1 MNPGKVSTSQP
12 VLLAKATPKPESD
25 TQLVNSVM
33 TKEPESTPSRELN
46 GVSKLD
52 IEQEKD
58 PLEYFLSP
66 IRTTKCSEEPLS
78 PNIFYF

>member
-12 VLLAKATPKPESD
+12 VLLEKATPKPDSD

-33 TKEPESTPSRELN
+33 TKEPESSPSRELN
-46 GVSKLD
+46 GVSKLE
-52 IEQEKD
+52 IEQEED

-66 IRTTKCSEEPLS
+66 VRTTKCSKEPLS
-78 PNIFYF
+78 PYIFSF